1 MNKTYDYIII
11 GTGLA
16 GLQLALAFS
25 KDEYFQ
31 NKKIALLDKSSKTE
45 NDKTWCFWE
54 QGKGNWE
61 RLIYKSWSAGEVIT
75 SSKHIEFQL
84 EPYQYKMVRSIDFYN
99 YALAEIEKNPNLQF
113 IHEEVTYTE
122 EKESSVTIKTSESYY
137 EAAQVFDSRIP
148 KGYFSEKEKYIN
160 IYQHF
165 KGWMIETEEPV
176 FNPDQFTMMDYRLKW
191 KDTTSFTYILP
202 LSTTKA
208 FVEYT
213 FFTPFT
219 TEEKVYDEKL
229 KEYIENYLNLKNYKV
244 TETEM
249 GTIPMTNFPFQNYHS
264 QRITKIGTAGGWV
277 KASTGYSFK
286 HTEKKIKKLI
296 RNIKQNQLPHQGLL
310 NSKFQYYDKV
320 FLKVLEKEN
329 EKGEWIFEK
338 FYERNSIQEVFQYL
352 DEETKISQDLK
363 IMGSLF
369 SSAFV
374 KAFFRSL

>member
-11 GTGLA
+11 GSGLA

-31 NKKIALLDKSSKTE
+31 HKKIALLDKSTKTE

-54 QGKGNWE
+54 QGEGNWQP
-61 RLIYKSWSAGEVIT
+61 IIHKSWSAGAVIT
-75 SSKHIEFQL
+75 SSKRIEFQL
-84 EPYQYKMVRSIDFYN
+84 TPYQYKMVRSIDFYEFV
-99 YALAEIEKNPNLQF
+99 LAELKNTAIEF
-113 IHEEVTYTE
+113 IHEEVIETE
-122 EKESSVTIKTSESYY
+122 EKENSVNVITSTQTYQSSY
-137 EAAQVFDSRIP
+137 VFDSRIP
-148 KGYFSEKEKYIN
+148 KEYFSEREKHIN

-165 KGWMIETEEPV
+165 KGWMIETEHPIFDDEK
-176 FNPDQFTMMDYRLKW
+176 FTMMDYRLKW
-191 KDTTSFTYILP
+191 KNATSFTYILP
-202 LSTTKA
+202 ISATKA

-219 TEEKVYDEKL
+219 TDEKVYDEQL
-229 KEYIENYLNLKNYKV
+229 KKYIEKYLQLKNYQI

-249 GTIPMTNFPFQNYHS
+249 GIIPMTNFPFQNFHS

-286 HTEKKIKKLI
+286 HTEKKIEKLME
-296 RNIKQNQLPHQGLL
+296 NLKQNQLPYQGLL
-310 NSKFQYYDKV
+310 NPKFQYYDKV
-320 FLKVLEKEN
+320 FLKVLEQEN
-329 EKGEWIFEK
+329 DKGEWIFEN
-338 FYERNSIQEVFQYL
+338 FYQKNSIQEVFQYL
-352 DEETKISQDLK
+352 DEETNFQQDLK

-374 KAFFRSL
+374 KAFFKTL